1 MEFWIK
7 MQKKNHGHNSTQS
20 SCTKKCFVFKRRLIK
35 ISVGRPMSHLR
46 SINLKG
52 RSHPKKP
59 PNPVTNFEAAAA
71 NSHWQWLN
79 ELGNSRVQKMS
90 QWTSWFDCWARANH
104 STWHLWI
111 PKQNISSAYQNSK
124 QLSLCCLPLVS
135 KIRLVQS
142 LFSLLGHLMLWWM
155 LIFWVANAKI

>member
-20 SCTKKCFVFKRRLIK
+20 SFTKKCFVFKRRLIK

-111 PKQNISSAYQNSK
+111 PKQNISSAYQYFHSFHSTKSK
-124 QLSLCCLPLVS
+124 VTWLFLSKLRTSVNANFFS
-135 KIRLVQS
+135 KCD
-142 LFSLLGHLMLWWM
+142 FFG
-155 LIFWVANAKI
+155 